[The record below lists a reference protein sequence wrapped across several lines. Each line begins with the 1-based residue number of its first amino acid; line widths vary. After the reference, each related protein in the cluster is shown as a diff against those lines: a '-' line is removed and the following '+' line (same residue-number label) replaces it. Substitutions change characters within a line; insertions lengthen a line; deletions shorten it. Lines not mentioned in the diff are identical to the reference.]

1 MLSTKSFQQND
12 LLQTSINADSPHLVN
27 IICYP
32 SFDIGEYLIR
42 LDEIQSLGVR
52 SVVLGGRSVLGKIAI
67 AGKGCVSLVLKAKSR
82 DHDICA
88 LKVRRLDANRISM
101 EREVELH
108 KIANTAG
115 VGPEIFENSKN
126 IIIMEFIDGLSVIDW
141 IRQQGNVSDRRKVL
155 KIIIEILEQCYL
167 LDRAHLDHGQLSH
180 LDHHVIVSGSNDV
193 TLIDF
198 ESSSTDR
205 RTANVTSAAQSLL
218 LSGSIAIRLNDKL
231 YLENKKERLIFA
243 LKSYKSCQTRV
254 NFDRILD
261 VVLE

>member
-12 LLQTSINADSPHLVN
+12 LLQTCINADSPHLVN

-42 LDEIQSLGVR
+42 LDEIGSLGIR
-52 SVVLGGRSVLGKIAI
+52 YIVLGGRSVLGKIAI
-67 AGKGCVSLVLKAKSR
+67 AGKGCVSLVLKAKFR
-82 DHDICA
+82 DHTSCA
-88 LKVRRLDANRISM
+88 LKVRRLDANRASM
-101 EREVELH
+101 EREAELH
-108 KIANTAG
+108 RIANSAG
-115 VGPEIFENSKN
+115 VGPKIFGNSKN
-126 IIIMEFIDGLSVIDW
+126 IIIMEFVDGLSVIDW
-141 IRQQGNVSDRRKVL
+141 IRQQGNVCDRRIVL
-155 KIIIEILEQCYL
+155 KIITEILEQCYL
-167 LDRAHLDHGQLSH
+167 LDIARLDHGQLSR
-180 LDHHVIVSGSNDV
+180 LDHHVIVSGSYDV

-218 LSGSIAIRLNDKL
+218 LSGSIPKRLNNKL
-231 YLENKKERLIFA
+231 FLEKKKERLVFA
-243 LKSYKSCQTRV
+243 LKSYKSCQTRA